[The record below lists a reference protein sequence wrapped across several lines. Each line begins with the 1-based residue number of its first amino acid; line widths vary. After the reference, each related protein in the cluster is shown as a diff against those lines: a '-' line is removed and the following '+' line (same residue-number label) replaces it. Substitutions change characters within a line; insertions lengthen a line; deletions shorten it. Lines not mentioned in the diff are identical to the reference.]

1 MPTNTL
7 DSGLNAI
14 NSITERYFIPTLEDN
29 INTSNPFLMKIKKEN
44 ISGGTDIRVPLRYRR
59 GVQQN
64 YSGSE
69 TLDVSYIEKKFAF
82 IFNWAQKN
90 FPITI
95 SGLDDIKNNGP
106 QAVIDHIKTEV
117 TAAEEDAKDSFATG
131 LYSAG
136 TDAKEIVGAR
146 VFLSAS
152 NTYGGISQSANSWA
166 QAVVD
171 STTTAL
177 SLTALQ
183 SAYESSKVDNDKVD
197 LMLFDE
203 TQYSKFWS
211 LLQPQQRF
219 TDGET
224 AKAGF
229 GNLIFNGAVCMA
241 DSYCPSNYVVGINLK
256 HTKLLSSAKRKFPG
270 FFIPFEAP
278 ITQDARVAHIR
289 WAGQMICGQPRKN
302 FVFTA
307 LT

>member
-7 DSGLNAI
+7 DSTLNAI
-14 NSITERYFIPTLEDN
+14 NSVTERYFIPTLEDN
-29 INTSNPFLMKIKKEN
+29 INTSNPFLMKVKKDN
-44 ISGGTDIRVPLRYRR
+44 VSGGTDLRAALRYRR

-64 YSGSE
+64 YAGSE
-69 TLDVSYIEKKFAF
+69 TLDVSYVEKKFAF
-82 IFNWAQKN
+82 IFPWAQKN

-106 QAVIDHIKTEV
+106 QAVIDHVKTEIE
-117 TAAEEDAKDSFATG
+117 AAEEDAKDSFATG

-136 TDAKEIVGAR
+136 TDSKEIVGVR
-146 VFLSAS
+146 VFLSTS

-183 SAYESSKVDNDKVD
+183 SVYESSKVDNDKVD
-197 LMLFDE
+197 HIFFDE
-203 TQYSKFWS
+203 AQYTKLWS
-211 LLQPQQRF
+211 LFQPQQRF
-219 TDGET
+219 TDSET
-224 AKAGF
+224 AKLGV
-229 GNLIFNGAVCMA
+229 GNLLFNGAICMA
-241 DSYCPSNYVVGINLK
+241 DSYCPSNYVVGINSKHIVLK
-256 HTKLLSSAKRKFPG
+256 SSTKRKFPG
-270 FFIPFEAP
+270 EFIPFDAP
-278 ITQDARVAHIR
+278 INQDAKVAHIR
-289 WAGQMICGQPRKN
+289 WAGQLICGQPRKN